1 MRRSIFFAITLFA
14 LAACT
19 PEPCEDA
26 GLQIGWSVSP
36 DPPRM
41 GPSTLTLELLDASG
55 APVSGARLE
64 VEANMNHA
72 GMVPV
77 FGSGEESVPG
87 TYVAPLE
94 FTMGGD
100 WFVLVDATLADGQTI
115 RETID
120 LPRVLIE

>member
-1 MRRSIFFAITLFA
+1 MRGSIFFAITLSV

-19 PEPCEDA
+19 PEPCEDS
-26 GLQIGWSVSP
+26 GLQISWSVSP

-77 FGSGEESVPG
+77 FGSGEERAPG

-115 RETID
+115 REMID